1 MKNILI
7 TGGAGFIGSHI
18 CVSLL
23 EEKYNIYIAD
33 NFSNSSRKVFDS
45 IRKIMKDK
53 YNLDSIGLYIYEG
66 DIRDEGFLKKIF
78 EEALKNKMPIQGVI
92 HCAGLKAIK
101 ESISNPLIYW
111 DTNVFGSINLLKVMH
126 QKNCRTILFSSS
138 ATVYGDSNQIPFD
151 EYSILKPI
159 NPYGETKLVVEKILD
174 NLFNSTI
181 NKWRVGYLR
190 YFNPIGAHPSGMIG
204 ENPLC
209 NPENIFPHICQV
221 AAGFREKLYIFGN
234 DWSTSD
240 GTCHRDYLHV
250 VDLATAHKK
259 SIEVLFSKASSKLIL
274 NVGTGKSNI
283 VLDLI
288 KAFEK
293 VNKVRIN
300 YEFTS
305 RRDGD
310 IERSLANT
318 DKMIETLKWKP
329 ERNIED
335 MCRDGWRWQ
344 KRFINL

>member
-33 NFSNSSRKVFDS
+33 NFSNSSREVFDS

-53 YNLDSIGLYIYEG
+53 YKLDSIGLYIYEG
-66 DIRDEGFLKKIF
+66 DIRDESFLKIIF
-78 EEALKNKMPIQGVI
+78 EEASKKQMPIEGVI

-101 ESISNPLIYW
+101 ASISNPLVYW
-111 DTNVFGSINLLKVMH
+111 DTNVFGSINLLKVMN

-138 ATVYGDSNQIPFD
+138 ATVYGDLNKIPFD
-151 EYSILKPI
+151 ENAILKPN

-190 YFNPIGAHPSGMIG
+190 YFNPIGAHPSGLIG
-204 ENPLC
+204 ENPSGD
-209 NPENIFPHICQV
+209 PENIFPHICQV
-221 AAGFREKLYIFGN
+221 AAGLREKLYIFGN

-240 GTCHRDYLHV
+240 GTCHRDYLHI

-259 SIEVLFSKASSKLIL
+259 SVEVLFSKASSKLIL
-274 NVGTGKSNI
+274 NVGTGKSNS
-283 VLDLI
+283 VLNLI
-288 KAFEK
+288 ETFEK
-293 VNKVRIN
+293 VNKVKIN

-310 IERSLANT
+310 IERSLAKT
-318 DKMIETLKWKP
+318 DKMIKILKWKP

-335 MCRDGWRWQ
+335 MCKDGWRWQ

>member
-1 MKNILI
+1 MKNIFI

-23 EEKYNIYIAD
+23 EENYNIYIAD
-33 NFSNSSRKVFDS
+33 NFSNSSRDVFDS

-53 YNLDSIGLYIYEG
+53 YNLDNIGLHIYEG
-66 DIRDEGFLKKIF
+66 DIRDESFLKEIF
-78 EEALKNKMPIQGVI
+78 EEASKKQMPIEGVI

-111 DTNVFGSINLLKVMH
+111 DNNVSGSINLLKVMH

-138 ATVYGDSNQIPFD
+138 ATVYGDLNQIPFD
-151 EYSILKPI
+151 EYSILKPN

-190 YFNPIGAHPSGMIG
+190 YFNPIGAHPSGLIG
-204 ENPLC
+204 ENPSGD
-209 NPENIFPHICQV
+209 PENIFPLICQV
-221 AAGFREKLYIFGN
+221 AAGLREKLYIFGN

-240 GTCHRDYLHV
+240 GTCHRDYLHI
-250 VDLATAHKK
+250 VDLAIAHKK

-274 NVGTGKSNI
+274 NVGTGTSKS
-283 VLDLI
+283 VLNLI
-288 KAFEK
+288 HTFEK
-293 VNKVRIN
+293 VNKVKIN

-310 IERSLANT
+310 IERSLAKT
-318 DKMIETLKWKP
+318 DKMIKILKWKP
-329 ERNIED
+329 VRNIED
-335 MCRDGWRWQ
+335 MCKDGWRWQ